1 MDFGLKDG
9 GLDSPEGQML
19 LSSRF
24 KYHMGQD
31 LSGNFKHFTRFKVEE
46 KQKAKEKRKDIP
58 I

>member
-1 MDFGLKDG
+1 MDSGLKDG
-9 GLDSPEGQML
+9 VLDSAEGQML

-24 KYHMGQD
+24 KYHMGHD
-31 LSGNFKHFTRFKVEE
+31 LSGNFKHFPRFKVDE